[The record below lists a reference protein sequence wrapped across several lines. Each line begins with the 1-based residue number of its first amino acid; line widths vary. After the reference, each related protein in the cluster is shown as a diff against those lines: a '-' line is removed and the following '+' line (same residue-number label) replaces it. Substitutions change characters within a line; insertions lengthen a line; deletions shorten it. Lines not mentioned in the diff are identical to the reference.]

1 MATTTIFSLIPL
13 DLIRAFEAQVTAAY
27 LERARDMLPQ
37 LERAVS
43 LALVA
48 ARSNYDVEDTVDE
61 LVRRVAL
68 CGWFDLR
75 FPLALCVGRQARYR
89 ARVRSTL
96 EGGFIMNE
104 AKVVADAVAK
114 VEEAVDFFNARVSEK
129 ICLVTTSL
137 EGASIRLRIAHE
149 VIQGTVTI
157 GDHSWNVSLKT
168 NYRYGPNAANGVIT
182 VYWQVPC
189 LYRGNDAG
197 IAALRAAELVQ
208 RQAADAVKEQRQ
220 ALKAQK
226 AALDTKLY
234 RLADVR
240 MAYESLDHCLKNMA
254 ERERRTGHPYVSEN
268 LPRYQADVAKACAKA
283 GITDPG
289 SLKAV
294 KALGRATKDEILAI
308 RAQEQA
314 LKAQAVV
321 A

>member
-1 MATTTIFSLIPL
+1 MATTIFSLIPL
-13 DLIRAFEAQVTAAY
+13 DIIRAFEAQVTAAY
-27 LERARDMLPQ
+27 LERARGMLPQ

-43 LALVA
+43 LALVRA
-48 ARSNYDVEDTVDE
+48 VDSEWIRDEVAGLVGRVEHSRWFDRRERAGRAFGYLARHQANVED
-61 LVRRVAL
+61 A
-68 CGWFDLR
+68 
-75 FPLALCVGRQARYR
+75 
-89 ARVRSTL
+89 L
-96 EGGFIMNE
+96 EGGFTLNE
-104 AKVVADAVAK
+104 AKVIASAVAK

-137 EGASIRLRIAHE
+137 EGASIRLKIAHE

-168 NYRYGPNAANGVIT
+168 NYRYGENAANGVIT

-197 IAALRAAELVQ
+197 VAALRAAELVQ
-208 RQAADAVKEQRQ
+208 RQAADAVKDQRQ

-226 AALDTKLY
+226 DALNTRLY

-268 LPRYQADVAKACAKA
+268 LPRYQADIAKACAKA